1 MGDAPEPA
9 LARPVDAAEEDGMR
23 WRKYGRK
30 EILKKAEVPTER
42 SYYRCSY
49 EGCPARKRVTI
60 DPKTGEAKAT
70 YEFAHTCGQN
80 VEEAKMVSASA
91 ECGPV
96 KKRPMVTN
104 ACEERVVKTKKRTKI
119 VRSPA
124 IALPA
129 SGPAK
134 KGRPAGRTIAYKTSM
149 HLLALRQELEKAQHR
164 NEASSEARS
173 VSMRPDG
180 VRNIRLFAR
189 VLAENGETT
198 TLKPVRVMVSSQV
211 ELTKLRAQNAIANAE
226 LEAERA
232 RVVALETSL
241 KLMRAQLECRQL
253 KAQLEADTA
262 RRNTLAGASSG
273 LAGHNV
279 AVDDDL
285 VDLAREEI

>member
-1 MGDAPEPA
+1 MTDAPEPA
-9 LARPVDAAEEDGMR
+9 VARPVDAADEDGMR

-49 EGCPARKRVTI
+49 EGCPARKRITI
-60 DPKTGEAKAT
+60 DPNTGEAKVT
-70 YEFAHTCGQN
+70 YEFEHTCGQN
-80 VEEAKMVSASA
+80 IEDANMVSASA

-96 KKRPMVTN
+96 KKRPMVTS
-104 ACEERVVKTKKRTKI
+104 ASEKRVVKTKPRTKI

-124 IALPA
+124 TALPA
-129 SGPAK
+129 SRPAK
-134 KGRPAGRTIAYKTSM
+134 KGRPSGRTNAYKTST
-149 HLLALRQELEKAQHR
+149 HLLALRQELENAQHG

-173 VSMRPDG
+173 MSMRPDG

-189 VLAENGETT
+189 VLSDNGETT

-211 ELTKLRAQNAIANAE
+211 ELTKLRTQNAIANAE

-232 RVVALETSL
+232 RVIALETSL
-241 KLMRAQLECRQL
+241 KLMRANLECQQL
-253 KAQLEADTA
+253 KAQLHADSA
-262 RRNTLAGASSG
+262 RQNTLAGASSG
-273 LAGHNV
+273 HTV

-285 VDLAREEI
+285 VDLARGTFKRN